1 MFFEN
6 QQQPEL
12 SAYLIQH
19 CTRHGSKGQLTHRLL
34 SAFLHGPIGQAGI
47 RLRAVFQ
54 ELFLLIDTR
63 ERALRALQ
71 LFMTPAAISGSGHGD
86 LVSVSD
92 DQLIGLVQEMLVF
105 QDRIDKL
112 AETSPLRQIAVESL
126 ELLAKQH
133 KDWTPARSQTS
144 SASALP
150 DANST
155 LGRRNWTPLRQ
166 MRRDAQGR
174 FTTSQGGVDAPS
186 FSDGAD
192 EDQVVSVSS
201 IQPFSLTDPQ
211 DLFLSTHAS
220 LPAVPYFGGFG
231 EHCWFRT
238 PEDLLRIPPE
248 LQKLDS
254 VMDPLFFSAVGH
266 HTETPAPDMMRAN
279 WLIQAIA
286 VAQSLQRTT
295 VTLGDYLDSVHLVVQ
310 NFDILRGDFPIEFL
324 HQLMSTLVLWT
335 LEHTGVPAYL
345 ALVTDFRRR
354 YGGRVD
360 VNMMAQPGEPLI
372 VIRPSDPRYNNISQL
387 LLDLR
392 GLVPPVPLVSL
403 SSDTKQ
409 VLTLAAFT
417 PSRNPRTTDSRGRRN
432 FNQHFDNGQQLV
444 RTDRSDGSA
453 RGVSLRSDGN
463 KPRYLGQVP
472 QLSGQ
477 DSICWYCDG
486 LLRTARRFYAHTAD
500 KHAPAFVPDTADHS
514 FRSCKLFRAHMLE
527 QVQTIL
533 RPPKRKVVRFTAAI
547 PSVLDFGE
555 ISSEDSTDGTGAD
568 SQPLND

>member
-1 MFFEN
+1 M
-6 QQQPEL
+6 
-12 SAYLIQH
+12 
-19 CTRHGSKGQLTHRLL
+19 
-34 SAFLHGPIGQAGI
+34 
-47 RLRAVFQ
+47 
-54 ELFLLIDTR
+54 IDTR
-63 ERALRALQ
+63 EQALRALQ
-71 LFMTPAAISGSGHGD
+71 LFKTPAAISGSGHGD

-105 QDRIDKL
+105 QDSIDKL

-126 ELLAKQH
+126 ELLAKRH
-133 KDWTPARSQTS
+133 KDWTTARSQTS

-201 IQPFSLTDPQ
+201 IQPFSLADPQ

-231 EHCWFRT
+231 EHGWFRT
-238 PEDLLRIPPE
+238 PQYLLRVHPE
-248 LQKLDS
+248 LQQLGS
-254 VMDPLFFSAVGH
+254 VMDPLLFSAVGQNPH
-266 HTETPAPDMMRAN
+266 YHQKSQLVTNQWRNICWIGRAVSFCLLLVHTETPASDMMRAN
-279 WLIQAIA
+279 WLFQAIA

-345 ALVTDFRRR
+345 APVTDFRRR

-360 VNMMAQPGEPLI
+360 VNMMAQPGESLI
-372 VIRPSDPRYNNISQL
+372 VILPRDSDHCVIIF
-387 LLDLR
+387 
-392 GLVPPVPLVSL
+392 L
-403 SSDTKQ
+403 SCFWTCM
-409 VLTLAAFT
+409 V
-417 PSRNPRTTDSRGRRN
+417 
-432 FNQHFDNGQQLV
+432 
-444 RTDRSDGSA
+444 
-453 RGVSLRSDGN
+453 
-463 KPRYLGQVP
+463 
-472 QLSGQ
+472 
-477 DSICWYCDG
+477 
-486 LLRTARRFYAHTAD
+486 
-500 KHAPAFVPDTADHS
+500 
-514 FRSCKLFRAHMLE
+514 
-527 QVQTIL
+527 
-533 RPPKRKVVRFTAAI
+533 
-547 PSVLDFGE
+547 
-555 ISSEDSTDGTGAD
+555 
-568 SQPLND
+568 